1 MRPVRLV
8 FSFVLLGL
16 ILVGLPAAARA
27 QTEDTLYFEETGH
40 YVQGEFLKFYL
51 SASDPLLLFGYPI
64 TEEITDPI
72 NGQTSQYFQR
82 VRLDLVETPNGKQ
95 VKLAP
100 LGEILHKAGT
110 PEAPIAKTSPVC
122 RLFTSGH
129 TVCYAFLQFYDRFNG
144 KVFFGEPVSEV
155 EQEGNRYV
163 QYFEFAR
170 MEWRPELPQ
179 GQRVALSDLGKIYYD
194 YRIGLP
200 EFTMPDPAIIKR
212 GVQNILVRA
221 FVNRALIA
229 ANSAQDVYVIVQDQF
244 LQPVEGASVNV
255 TVLLPGGQ
263 QELYRAPATNRDG
276 ISHLTFQVKDL
287 PVREIVQVNVIVD
300 YQTQIKDAST
310 WFRIWW

>member
-1 MRPVRLV
+1 MRFVKLV
-8 FSFVLLGL
+8 IPFILLG
-16 ILVGLPAAARA
+16 IIFTRLPAAVRA
-27 QTEDTLYFEETGH
+27 QTENPLYFEETGH
-40 YVQGEFLKFYL
+40 TVQGEFLKFYL

-82 VRLDLVETPNGKQ
+82 VRLDLVNTTSGRQ

-110 PEAPIAKTSPVC
+110 PEAPIAKNSPVC
-122 RLFTSGH
+122 RLFSNGH

-144 KVFFGEPVSEV
+144 SVFFGEPVSEV
-155 EQEGNRYV
+155 EQEGNRFI
-163 QYFEFAR
+163 QYFEFVR

-200 EFTMPDPAIIKR
+200 EAPKLNPAIIKR
-212 GVQNILVRA
+212 GVQNIQTRA
-221 FVNRALIA
+221 FVSHALSA
-229 ANSAQDVYVIVQDQF
+229 ANSEQDVYVIVQDQF
-244 LQPVEGASVNV
+244 LQPVEGASVNL
-255 TVLLPGGQ
+255 TVILPDGR
-263 QELYRAPATNRDG
+263 QELYRAPATDRDG
-276 ISHLTFQVKDL
+276 ISRLSFQVKDL
-287 PVREIVQVNVIVD
+287 PVRAIVQVNVIVD
-300 YQTQIKDAST
+300 YQTQIKETST

>member
-1 MRPVRLV
+1 MRVIKIAIP
-8 FSFVLLGL
+8 FILLG
-16 ILVGLPAAARA
+16 IFFARLPIAARA
-27 QTEDTLYFEETGH
+27 QTETPLYFEETGH

-51 SASDPLLLFGYPI
+51 NASDPLLLFGYPI

-82 VRLDLVETPNGKQ
+82 VRLDLVDTSNGKQ
-95 VKLAP
+95 VSLAR

-110 PEAPIAKTSPVC
+110 PEAPIAKNSPAC
-122 RLFTSGH
+122 RLFMNDH
-129 TVCYAFLQFYDRFNG
+129 TVCYAFLQFYDRYNG
-144 KVFFGEPVSEV
+144 RVFFGEPVSEV
-155 EQEGNRYV
+155 EQEGNRFV
-163 QYFEFAR
+163 QYFEFVR

-194 YRIGLP
+194 YRVGLP
-200 EFTMPDPAIIKR
+200 EFTEPDPAIIKR

-221 FVNRALIA
+221 FTNHALIA
-229 ANSAQDVYVIVQDQF
+229 ANSAQDVYIIVQDQF

-255 TVLLPGGQ
+255 NIHLPDGQ
-263 QELYRAPATNRDG
+263 QELYRAPATDRDG
-276 ISHLTFQVKDL
+276 ISRLTFQVKDI

-300 YQTQIKDAST
+300 YQTQVKDAST